1 MIQSQVDSGLK
12 AKEAAKAT
20 SDDKLVEQCQKLWTP
35 NVSRDLQARH
45 ALGRLLHAHLGTGK
59 ARQRY
64 GAGVIQRIA
73 EELKIARSE
82 LTRMRQF
89 AQQYGSYDEFHEQHP
104 DCRNWSEV
112 KLQLVKSAKSDGKRR
127 DGKKSSFRRTMLS
140 MGEVSRAL
148 ERGKVPREGDEA
160 ATFRAKLKS
169 LVEFANRY
177 LQSESQPS

>member
-1 MIQSQVDSGLK
+1 MIQSRVDSVLK
-12 AKEAAKAT
+12 VKEAAKA
-20 SDDKLVEQCQKLWTP
+20 SDDMLVEECQALWTP
-35 NVSRDLQARH
+35 NMSRDLEARH
-45 ALGRLLHAHLGTGK
+45 ALGKLLHERLGKGK
-59 ARQRY
+59 ARQAY
-64 GAGVIQRIA
+64 GARVIPRIA

-89 AQQYGSYDEFHEQHP
+89 AQQYDSFDEFRKQHP

-112 KLQLVKSAKSDGKRR
+112 KPKLAKSANANGKRR
-127 DGKKSSFRRTMLS
+127 DDKESPFRATMRS
-140 MGEVSRAL
+140 IVKVSEAL
-148 ERGKVPREGDEA
+148 QRGQVPCEGPEE